1 MAAPENVGI
10 KNLQGKWQMVS
21 FMHQYTFSI
30 TFRKKKLGN
39 RNSGSHPN
47 NPSDRKSQNKSLSD
61 AFDPV
66 LSLQGIGWLTRKA
79 LGAATITQHLQ
90 ETPTT
95 GEDNAPTINIKI
107 DQFITG
113 GLKGSVENRILDWH
127 YREHTDWLFGTV
139 KGRSRYSTLQ
149 KVQEEGKNEGANDE
163 DIKYL
168 ADGWLKETENSE
180 VVESFVDN
188 DGNKWTAWQVWGFAE
203 IGGER
208 KLTRRF
214 VVRKK
219 GKEEVIKVRLV
230 YDYLGALE

>member
-10 KNLQGKWQMVS
+10 KNLQGKWQM
-21 FMHQYTFSI
+21 
-30 TFRKKKLGN
+30 
-39 RNSGSHPN
+39 
-47 NPSDRKSQNKSLSD
+47 NKSLSD

-66 LSLQGIGWLTRKA
+66 LTLQGIGWLTRKA

-95 GEDNAPTINIKI
+95 GEDNAPTTNIKI
-107 DQFITG
+107 DQIITG
-113 GLKGSVENRILDWH
+113 GLKGSVENRVLDWH

-139 KGRSRYSTLQ
+139 KGHSRYSTLQ
-149 KVQEEGKNEGANDE
+149 KVQEEGKNGGAKEE
-163 DIKYL
+163 DMKYL
-168 ADGWLKETENSE
+168 TEGWLKETEDGG
-180 VVESFVDN
+180 VVESFADN

-219 GKEEVIKVRLV
+219 DKEEVVKVRLV